1 MDWAELRRSRNRD
14 RIIGYGF
21 WAAGFTVLLIGALK
35 MVYEAGFVPL
45 RDFAVAAIAPVW
57 WIPVVQLLWQLDHQY
72 IFALFLGLG
81 FIGAIFIGQGK
92 KKSQTM
98 RNATQQ
104 AQEEHLARKNSG
116 IHERCPHST
125 PTSRRMLQRET

>member
-1 MDWAELRRSRNRD
+1 MARTSIPMDWAELRRSRNRD

-81 FIGAIFIGQGK
+81 FIGAIFLTIPYRDF
-92 KKSQTM
+92 SM
-98 RNATQQ
+98 YACR
-104 AQEEHLARKNSG
+104 LAG
-116 IHERCPHST
+116 D
-125 PTSRRMLQRET
+125 TS